1 MNIFG
6 LPRRPTSEWYAVG
19 LTSSFPDVASQNT
32 SLSEFSLCDA
42 SRKPGCRVFEIPKE
56 HGAQVTEIAFV
67 EGNSENHFEGGEL
80 KDQVLVFQYKGK
92 YHAVDHQCPHSS
104 YPLSE
109 GAPFDIEDFG
119 VILSAGLTCPKHG
132 WSFDLFTGHGDRGN
146 YRLAIWEVQV
156 RDLQA
161 SLGENGTE
169 SSDKTDQEIWVRRK
183 PRIG

>member
-19 LTSSFPDVASQNT
+19 LTSSFPDVASQDT

-56 HGAQVTEIAFV
+56 HGAHVTEIAFV

-92 YHAVDHQCPHSS
+92 YHAVDHVSRPLINGDTDRLLMREANRAVQSNALIRHIHCPRALPSTS
-104 YPLSE
+104 RTL
-109 GAPFDIEDFG
+109 
-119 VILSAGLTCPKHG
+119 V
-132 WSFDLFTGHGDRGN
+132 SF
-146 YRLAIWEVQV
+146 
-156 RDLQA
+156 
-161 SLGENGTE
+161 
-169 SSDKTDQEIWVRRK
+169 
-183 PRIG
+183 